1 MKQGTTRQHYLP
13 RYRLQHFLRS
23 NNKYYVYSNGT
34 NPNKRDR
41 ETGKND
47 SSFALCDKLYELTEV
62 PSWTKHENLIE
73 TGLLANDVEP
83 EDAGEIKKVINN
95 IKANTKL
102 SLSNS
107 EWLGKYALRMLYRS
121 PAYLKKIKSLPQ
133 FNDPMTYYAFMRFT
147 QKSEHPHLTP
157 QEWEIVEKLLN
168 LHSDGTVILKNPHN
182 TFLLPDSGM
191 GICICRNSTFLL
203 TPLTPSICIIT
214 SKGLCPILSKSNGTI
229 VTATMNQVST
239 INKYLFFGSNEEVAS
254 FYKLNKLYI
263 DDLKTRLKANR
274 KTTRPD
280 IVCRPSL

>member
-1 MKQGTTRQHYLP
+1 MKQVTTRQHYLP

-102 SLSNS
+102 SLSDS

-121 PAYLKKIKSLPQ
+121 PAYMKKIKSLPQ
-133 FNDPMTYYAFMRFT
+133 FNDPMTYYAFMPRRDKEREELLAIRNGKYLREDGSYAPEFFELVDALEKRFQYDVKKT
-147 QKSEHPHLTP
+147 ALPAKPDCGKIEELL
-157 QEWEIVEKLLN
+157 VE
-168 LHSDGTVILKNPHN
+168 
-182 TFLLPDSGM
+182 
-191 GICICRNSTFLL
+191 
-203 TPLTPSICIIT
+203 
-214 SKGLCPILSKSNGTI
+214 
-229 VTATMNQVST
+229 
-239 INKYLFFGSNEEVAS
+239 INKSYLRRV
-254 FYKLNKLYI
+254 I
-263 DDLKTRLKANR
+263 
-274 KTTRPD
+274 
-280 IVCRPSL
+280 